1 MSLAKEPANSLA
13 VWRFCLR
20 NTPKILVDSRGQTPN
35 MGRTDTRWIT
45 GVDAL
50 VSYVLRSPYIVIGQ
64 LRVKFRL
71 PSAGYDFDMS
81 YEAIQK
87 FQAHVPQ
94 PEVVFKISA
103 EQYRMLIRRIGD
115 SQNVE
120 STCLQYLWPSDKL
133 DSVVPGLFLRCSGDF
148 TQLCRA
154 LWTNRT
160 MSTLQIQLSGKAPVV
175 LALSEAFDTYVSSP
189 SQLLTID
196 PAENRM
202 KEVAIVMQVAIDEIA
217 SLLCQNNALQTIQ
230 IQSDNN
236 SDQDWVKLVRPLT
249 KDLDVQQANVDCTKL
264 NLSLLGARISIG
276 LCAYICHTVLQ
287 SSTLREFTV
296 EMASDYYDHWLKG
309 VRSCRWIMALIRPLI
324 VDGDGNQTNVTLT
337 KLTLAIKGFQVPSQV
352 VLVRPL
358 IAVQDGQQ
366 AKVDL
371 TKLNFTVLGEVAS
384 VELFVLIYQEVL
396 QSSRLNELTVQTDQ
410 NFTLLEGSPNSGLIR
425 ALVRSLIVNADGQ
438 QATVTLTKLNL
449 ADKGFL
455 NQVVLV
461 RPLISNLDRQQPN
474 VDLTKL
480 NLRVHWG
487 RTSTLMCALIFH
499 ELLQSST
506 LRELTVGTLDHYGDL
521 LNQVVLVRPL
531 ISNLDGQQPNVD
543 LTKLNLTVQGGRIST
558 LMCALIFHELLQ
570 SSTVRELTVETLDHY
585 GDLLEGNPSY
595 ELIRASVRSLIAN
608 AKGPQADVHT
618 LTKLKLADEGFQ
630 NQVVL
635 VQPLTLDS
643 NCWHTKLNVKFCG
656 SGMSAA
662 VYNLVFHVVL
672 QSSTLKEL
680 TLETSDDYGDV
691 LEGSPISAL
700 LQALVRPLV
709 MDEDGQQA
717 NVTLTKINLANVK
730 ASPAMLADILPE
742 ALRRNSTL
750 KELTVQISES
760 CCDVLDVS
768 PRCAPVQALVRTMI
782 GDPEGQ
788 KANVTLAELNLVD
801 EAFQNQVVLVRPPRE
816 DHDAQEANLDLTKLN
831 VTVSNSGMSA
841 AICDLIFHDVLQSST
856 LKEFTVENSNHY
868 GNMVEGSPSCT
879 LIRALVRSMIVDT
892 DSPQANVT
900 FTQLNLADEGFQDQV
915 TLVRPLTTDS
925 DGQQANVDIAKLNV
939 TISGGRMSGA
949 VCDLLFH
956 EVLQSSTLKEL
967 TVETLD
973 QCADIGPSCALLQA
987 LVRPLIEKE
996 AGQEAKANL
1005 SKLTLVLPHVR
1016 VNASWSRAIFAEI
1029 LPELLQRNST
1039 LKELTV
1045 KAPHF
1050 YEQREERREEKLCAL
1065 LQSLKE
1071 NKSLEILDLSEC
1083 QGILTQ
1089 RVIPTLMDIL
1099 LVNFT
1104 LRHINFGDSSIW
1116 YGVKE
1121 QLRKNEKYM
1130 QSCLRKLPVAKAQ
1143 AARVF
1148 LCGGPYAGMCH
1159 GIGVIL
1165 HMLCLT

>member
-1 MSLAKEPANSLA
+1 
-13 VWRFCLR
+13 
-20 NTPKILVDSRGQTPN
+20 
-35 MGRTDTRWIT
+35 MGRNDTRWIT
-45 GVDAL
+45 NLDTL
-50 VSYVLRSPYIVIGQ
+50 VSHVLSSPHIVIGQ
-64 LRVKFRL
+64 LKVKFRL
-71 PSAGYDFDMS
+71 PSDGDYFDMS
-81 YEAIQK
+81 YKAIQK
-87 FQAHVPQ
+87 FEPLVLPW
-94 PEVVFKISA
+94 PEVFFRIST
-103 EQYRMLIRRIGD
+103 EQYLMLMRRIGD

-120 STCLQYLWPSDKL
+120 STCLQYLSPSDEL
-133 DSVVPGLFLRCSGDF
+133 DSVFPGLFLSCGEGF
-148 TQLCRA
+148 TKLCEA
-154 LWTNRT
+154 LCTNST
-160 MSTLQIQLSGKAPVV
+160 MSTLQIQLSGKAPDV
-175 LALSEAFDTYVSSP
+175 LALSQAFDTNISSQ
-189 SQLLTID
+189 SQVLTMD
-196 PAENRM
+196 TGENRIM
-202 KEVAIVMQVAIDEIA
+202 EVAIVMKVAIEEFAIM
-217 SLLCQNNALQTIQ
+217 LHCNKGLQTIQ
-230 IQSDNN
+230 IQSAYN

-264 NLSLLGARISIG
+264 NLALLGARISIG
-276 LCAYICHTVLQ
+276 VCAYICHMVLQ
-287 SSTLREFTV
+287 SSTLREFTI
-296 EMASDYYDHWLKG
+296 EMTSDYYDHWLKG
-309 VRSCRWIMALIRPLI
+309 VPICRWIRALIRPLI
-324 VDGDGNQTNVTLT
+324 VDGDGNLT

-358 IAVQDGQQ
+358 IAGEDGQR

-371 TKLNFTVLGEVAS
+371 TKLN
-384 VELFVLIYQEVL
+384 
-396 QSSRLNELTVQTDQ
+396 LTVQ
-410 NFTLLEGSPNSGLIR
+410 G
-425 ALVRSLIVNADGQ
+425 
-438 QATVTLTKLNL
+438 
-449 ADKGFL
+449 
-455 NQVVLV
+455 
-461 RPLISNLDRQQPN
+461 
-474 VDLTKL
+474 
-480 NLRVHWG
+480 G
-487 RTSTLMCALIFH
+487 RTSTRMCDLIFH

-506 LRELTVGTLDHYGDL
+506 LRELTV
-521 LNQVVLVRPL
+521 
-531 ISNLDGQQPNVD
+531 
-543 LTKLNLTVQGGRIST
+543 
-558 LMCALIFHELLQ
+558 
-570 SSTVRELTVETLDHY
+570 ETLDHY
-585 GDLLEGNPSY
+585 GDLLEGTPSY
-595 ELIRASVRSLIAN
+595 KLIRALVRSLIAN
-608 AKGPQADVHT
+608 AKGPRAHVHT

-643 NCWHTKLNVKFCG
+643 NCGHTKLNVKFCG

-662 VYNLVFHVVL
+662 VYYLVFHVVL

-680 TLETSDDYGDV
+680 T
-691 LEGSPISAL
+691 
-700 LQALVRPLV
+700 
-709 MDEDGQQA
+709 
-717 NVTLTKINLANVK
+717 
-730 ASPAMLADILPE
+730 
-742 ALRRNSTL
+742 
-750 KELTVQISES
+750 VQISGS

-768 PRCAPVQALVRTMI
+768 PRCALVQALVRTLI
-782 GDPEGQ
+782 GGPEGQ
-788 KANVTLAELNLVD
+788 KANVTLAKLNLAD
-801 EAFQNQVVLVRPPRE
+801 ETFQNQVVLVRPPRE
-816 DHDAQEANLDLTKLN
+816 DNDAQEANLDLTKLN
-831 VTVSNSGMSA
+831 VTVSNCGMSA
-841 AICDLIFHDVLQSST
+841 AICDLIFHEVLQSST

-939 TISGGRMSGA
+939 TFSGCRMSGA

-973 QCADIGPSCALLQA
+973 HCADIDPSCALLQA
-987 LVRPLIEKE
+987 LVRPLIVEE
-996 AGQEAKANL
+996 DGQQAKANL
-1005 SKLTLVLPHVR
+1005 TRLTLALSSAR
-1016 VNASWSRAIFAEI
+1016 VYGSSHPIFAEI
-1029 LPELLQRNST
+1029 LPVLLQRNST
-1039 LKELTV
+1039 LKELKV

-1050 YEQREERREEKLCAL
+1050 YELREEMREEKLCAL

-1071 NKSLEILDLSEC
+1071 NKSLEILDLSDC

-1104 LRHINFGDSSIW
+1104 LRDINFGDSSIW

>member
-1 MSLAKEPANSLA
+1 
-13 VWRFCLR
+13 
-20 NTPKILVDSRGQTPN
+20 

-45 GVDAL
+45 NLDTL
-50 VSYVLRSPYIVIGQ
+50 VSYVLGSPHIVIGQ

-71 PSAGYDFDMS
+71 PSDGYYFDMS
-81 YEAIQK
+81 YKAIQK
-87 FQAHVPQ
+87 FEALVLPQ
-94 PEVVFKISA
+94 PEVFFRISA
-103 EQYRMLIRRIGD
+103 EQYLMLMRRIGD

-120 STCLQYLWPSDKL
+120 STCLQYLSPPDEL
-133 DSVVPGLFLRCSGDF
+133 DSVFPGLFLSSGEGF
-148 TQLCRA
+148 TKLCQA
-154 LWTNRT
+154 LYTNST
-160 MSTLQIQLSGKAPVV
+160 MLTLQIQLSGKAPDV
-175 LALSEAFDTYVSSP
+175 LALSQAFETNISSQD
-189 SQLLTID
+189 QLLTMD
-196 PAENRM
+196 TGENRIM
-202 KEVAIVMQVAIDEIA
+202 EVAIMMKVAIEDFGIM
-217 SLLCQNNALQTIQ
+217 LQGNKGLQTIQ
-230 IQSDNN
+230 IQSDYN
-236 SDQDWVKLVRPLT
+236 SDQDWVELVRPRT

-264 NLSLLGARISIG
+264 SLALVGPRISIG
-276 LCAYICHTVLQ
+276 VCTYICHMVLQ

-296 EMASDYYDHWLKG
+296 EMASDYYDCWLNG
-309 VRSCRWIMALIRPLI
+309 FPGFRWIRALITPLI
-324 VDGDGNQTNVTLT
+324 VEGDSNLT

-358 IAVQDGQQ
+358 IAGQDGQP
-366 AKVDL
+366 AKVDV
-371 TKLNFTVLGEVAS
+371 TKLNFTVLGEEAS

-396 QSSRLNELTVQTDQ
+396 QSSRLNELTVETDQ

-461 RPLISNLDRQQPN
+461 RPLISNLD
-474 VDLTKL
+474 
-480 NLRVHWG
+480 
-487 RTSTLMCALIFH
+487 
-499 ELLQSST
+499 
-506 LRELTVGTLDHYGDL
+506 
-521 LNQVVLVRPL
+521 
-531 ISNLDGQQPNVD
+531 GQQPNVD
-543 LTKLNLTVQGGRIST
+543 LTKLNLTVQGGRTST
-558 LMCALIFHELLQ
+558 LMCVLILHELLQ
-570 SSTVRELTVETLDHY
+570 SSTLRELTVETLDHY
-585 GDLLEGNPSY
+585 GDLLEGTPSY
-595 ELIRASVRSLIAN
+595 ELIRALVRSLIAN

-630 NQVVL
+630 NKVVL

-643 NCWHTKLNVKFCG
+643 NCGHTKLNVKFCG

-691 LEGSPISAL
+691 LEGNPMSAL

-709 MDEDGQQA
+709 ADEDGQQA

-730 ASPAMLADILPE
+730 ASPAMLADILPGT
-742 ALRRNSTL
+742 LQRNSTL

-768 PRCAPVQALVRTMI
+768 PRCTLVQALVRTLI
-782 GDPEGQ
+782 GDPKGQ
-788 KANVTLAELNLVD
+788 KANFTLAKLNLVD
-801 EAFQNQVVLVRPPRE
+801 EAFQNQVVVVRPPRE
-816 DHDAQEANLDLTKLN
+816 DNDAQEANLDLTKLN

-841 AICDLIFHDVLQSST
+841 AICDLIFHEVLQSST

-900 FTQLNLADEGFQDQV
+900 FTQLNLADEGFQDQI

-973 QCADIGPSCALLQA
+973 HFADTDPSFALLQA
-987 LVRPLIEKE
+987 LVRPLIVEE
-996 AGQEAKANL
+996 DGQQAKADL
-1005 SKLTLVLPHVR
+1005 TRLTLG
-1016 VNASWSRAIFAEI
+1016 
-1029 LPELLQRNST
+1029 
-1039 LKELTV
+1039 
-1045 KAPHF
+1045 
-1050 YEQREERREEKLCAL
+1050 
-1065 LQSLKE
+1065 
-1071 NKSLEILDLSEC
+1071 LS
-1083 QGILTQ
+1083 
-1089 RVIPTLMDIL
+1089 
-1099 LVNFT
+1099 
-1104 LRHINFGDSSIW
+1104 S
-1116 YGVKE
+1116 
-1121 QLRKNEKYM
+1121 
-1130 QSCLRKLPVAKAQ
+1130 
-1143 AARVF
+1143 ARV
-1148 LCGGPYAGMCH
+1148 
-1159 GIGVIL
+1159 
-1165 HMLCLT
+1165 